1 MPNEDTADADIGSNT
16 TLALSKDNSQIN
28 VPPQVMPSSSNKKET
43 DPNIDNSCVN
53 TSASND
59 SCEVKRRTNA
69 HGQVKTSRNC
79 SRPKPPLP
87 PMKEKKVTEPV
98 CRSSRQQEI
107 KEKEVNYCFYF
118 LSIQYFLVFNISIR

>member
-1 MPNEDTADADIGSNT
+1 MPKDDTDYADIGTNTILASN
-16 TLALSKDNSQIN
+16 KNNSQIN
-28 VPPQVMPSSSNKKET
+28 VPPQLMPSSSSRKET
-43 DPNIDNSCVN
+43 DPNIDNSCAN
-53 TSASND
+53 TSASTD

-98 CRSSRQQEI
+98 RRSSRQQKI
-107 KEKEVNYCFYF
+107 KEKEVNYYFYF
-118 LSIQYFLVFNISIR
+118 VSIQYF